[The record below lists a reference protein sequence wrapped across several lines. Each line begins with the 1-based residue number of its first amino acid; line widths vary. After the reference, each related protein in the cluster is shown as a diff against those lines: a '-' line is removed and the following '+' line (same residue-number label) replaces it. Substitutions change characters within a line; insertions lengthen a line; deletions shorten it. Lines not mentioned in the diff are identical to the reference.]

1 VKANGLPLSTGSE
14 ITFEGSLSLEGED
27 GEMVSIYGEGR
38 GKQTEDI
45 PEPLSQIIDELNE
58 RFGLNL
64 NERDQLFFDQ
74 IEGDW
79 LADPALTA
87 QARNNSVENFRLVFD
102 QSFVDTVARRVMDNE
117 DIAKRFFDDEEFKQV
132 LIDWYAEKVY
142 RRARD
147 G

>member
-142 RRARD
+142 RRTRD